1 MEGIGMLSLRI
12 EPLINLLCDQG
23 MDAGKKK
30 KPATGVAA

>member
-23 MDAGKKK
+23 MDAG
-30 KPATGVAA
+30 